1 MLAAQAE
8 YTEQPDMRQAMNE
21 NIETV
26 GWALI
31 ALAYILA
38 IIAVRLHRRATRN
51 THTRSVNVALLRIGG
66 TIR

>member
-1 MLAAQAE
+1 
-8 YTEQPDMRQAMNE
+8 MRQAMNK
-21 NIETV
+21 NIETL

-38 IIAVRLHRRATRN
+38 IIAARLHRRATCN